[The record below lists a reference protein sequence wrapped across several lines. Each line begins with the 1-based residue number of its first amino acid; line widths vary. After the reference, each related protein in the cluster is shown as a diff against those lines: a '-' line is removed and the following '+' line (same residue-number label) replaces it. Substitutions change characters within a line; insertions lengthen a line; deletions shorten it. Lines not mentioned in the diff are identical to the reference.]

1 MIGILFVLAVGW
13 PQEPDLDGR
22 TPTAEL
28 LRAVCEDVGAGDGV
42 AEIVRGLRPRL
53 RRAEAPA
60 LAVELRLAGLGAPDA
75 ARAAFDPL
83 AREDAPWHAVLGVI
97 ARAHGDRRTAEGTR
111 GPVDLDVFERTISHV
126 HRDLIQALGG
136 HQDPDRAF
144 AHWGAI
150 ADRLQR
156 HGFDA
161 VPDDEAVEDALESRR
176 GMDMAELRLLAGRV
190 LHVAAALDVEEL
202 RASLRGT
209 EARAARSD
217 GAVQGDVFLDRDGP
231 FGRLVV
237 GGFGPNSYDCT
248 QIDVLVDLG
257 GADEYRGPAGAA
269 GGVRRLGV
277 VVDLDGDDV
286 YRGGLDALGSATWG
300 IGVLFDRAGD
310 DRYEVSGRGLGFG
323 VAGVGCLV
331 DLAGDDRYVADGVG
345 GGVGCHGTG
354 VLADLDGNDRYEV
367 KGSGLGVGHPG
378 GFGLFWD
385 RSGDDVAVCEAS
397 NAAFGAFGAGMGSGS
412 REDGGLG
419 VALDAAGDD
428 RFAGPGESLGVG
440 VDRGVGFAWDVRG
453 SDAATCGRRSLGFG
467 ARHGLGVYVDEAG
480 DDQRVAGPM
489 SLGSG
494 GRGGIGIALD
504 LAGQDSSTAE
514 HPSFGEGRDA
524 GLGMHADLAGD
535 DRYVSGRVEGV
546 DDGEAPVDRKPAGG
560 VGIGVLLDLGPG
572 LDTYAFDRAPGLVDG
587 QTRRL
592 GGGPGDRWVRHLI
605 DRPAVR

>member
-13 PQEPDLDGR
+13 PQAPDLDGR

-136 HQDPDRAF
+136 QQDPDRAF
-144 AHWGAI
+144 SHWGGI

-156 HGFDA
+156 HGFDSM
-161 VPDDEAVEDALESRR
+161 PDHEAVEDALDSRR

-217 GAVQGDVFLDRDGP
+217 GAVQGEVFLDRDGP

-269 GGVRRLGV
+269 GGLRRLGV
-277 VVDLDGDDV
+277 VVDLEGDDV
-286 YRGGLDALGSATWG
+286 YRGGLDAVGSATWG
-300 IGVLFDRAGD
+300 IGVLLDRAGD

-354 VLADLDGNDRYEV
+354 VLADLEGNDRYEV
-367 KGSGLGVGHPG
+367 NGSGLGVGLPG

-385 RSGDDVAVCEAS
+385 RTGDDVAACAAS
-397 NAAFGAFGAGMGSGS
+397 EVAFGALGAGMGSGI

-428 RFAGPGESLGVG
+428 QFAGPGESLGVG
-440 VDRGVGFAWDVRG
+440 VDGGVGFLWDVGG
-453 SDAATCGRRSLGFG
+453 SDAATCGRRSMGFG
-467 ARHGLGVYVDEAG
+467 ARHGLGVHVDEAG
-480 DDQRVAGPM
+480 DDRRAAGPM
-489 SLGSG
+489 GLGFGASG
-494 GRGGIGIALD
+494 GMGIAID
-504 LAGQDSSTAE
+504 LAGQDQTSSV
-514 HPSFGEGRDA
+514 HPSLGDA
-524 GLGMHADLAGD
+524 ETGGLGIHADWGGADHYASRRVDPVEARPVPEGSGD
-535 DRYVSGRVEGV
+535 GTAV
-546 DDGEAPVDRKPAGG
+546 
-560 VGIGVLLDLGPG
+560 GVLFDLGAGP
-572 LDTYAFDRAPGLVDG
+572 DTYAFDRIPGLTDG
-587 QTRRL
+587 QERRL
-592 GGGPGDRWVRHLI
+592 GGGRTEGWVRHLV
-605 DRPAVR
+605 DRER